1 MQYKNQLVLTGALNA
16 VGSPIRTNVGESYRV
31 GLEIDANIK
40 IANKWAVRPNITI
53 SENKNKDFVN
63 DNGTSLDKLGNT
75 NLAYSPKIVAGNILS
90 FVPIK
95 NWEISLLSKFV
106 GEQFLS
112 NLEDKN
118 SKLKDYYIQ
127 NFHLSY
133 VIEPKK
139 IVKAIEISFL
149 ANNIFDTQYI
159 SNGADYGGGYV
170 VYFPQAGANILA
182 GLTLKF

>member
-1 MQYKNQLVLTGALNA
+1 
-16 VGSPIRTNVGESYRV
+16 
-31 GLEIDANIK
+31 
-40 IANKWAVRPNITI
+40 
-53 SENKNKDFVN
+53 
-63 DNGTSLDKLGNT
+63 
-75 NLAYSPKIVAGNILS
+75 
-90 FVPIK
+90 
-95 NWEISLLSKFV
+95 
-106 GEQFLS
+106 
-112 NLEDKN
+112 
-118 SKLKDYYIQ
+118 IQ